1 MKKPYISV
9 IITAYNRKEFLK
21 EAVQSVLNQTLDKNL
36 YEVIVIKN
44 FRTHL
49 DRKWRINGVKLIYK
63 PAGSIGDFLYT
74 GVLHSRGSII
84 SFLDDDDTFA
94 KNKLKIIYDEFSKNP
109 SMVYYHNNCRVI
121 YENKYIKSKN
131 KNIITTN
138 VKKRFF
144 ASTSNI
150 ASIYK
155 FILPSTYFNLSSAAI
170 KKKPVLDNIGYLK
183 KIISNTDDFFAYTA
197 IKPIG
202 KILCDNRKLTNY
214 RIHTKN
220 TSISVT
226 MNTQKAEYYN
236 YTKMLLIFR
245 RLLLYNKS
253 NIGVKVLLAKSIRRK
268 VNDAVLNEK
277 RIKIT
282 DLYNYIKNYSIPFLI
297 YCRKID
303 LFLLLII
310 LSLINKNK
318 AQKILAKRQG
328 ITIFWG

>member
-109 SMVYYHNNCRVI
+109 SIIYYHNNCKVI

-131 KNIITTN
+131 NNIITTN

-144 ASTSNI
+144 ASASNI

-170 KKKPVLDNIGYLK
+170 KKKPVLDNIRYLK
-183 KIISNTDDFFAYTA
+183 KIISNPDDFFAYMA
-197 IKPIG
+197 IASIG
-202 KILCDNRKLTNY
+202 RISCDNRKLTNY

-220 TSISVT
+220 TSISV
-226 MNTQKAEYYN
+226 NLSNYNVGYYN
-236 YTKMLLIFR
+236 YTKMLPIFEK
-245 RLLLYNKS
+245 LLLHNNS
-253 NIGVKVLLAKSIRRK
+253 IVGIKVLYAKYIRNKMNDSILNSK
-268 VNDAVLNEK
+268 QIELNDF
-277 RIKIT
+277 
-282 DLYNYIKNYSIPFLI
+282 YHYIKDYSIPLLF
-297 YCRKID
+297 YCKRID
-303 LFLLLII
+303 LFLPLII
-310 LSLINKNK
+310 LHLLNRNKSK
-318 AQKILAKRQG
+318 RILAERQG
-328 ITIFWG
+328 INL